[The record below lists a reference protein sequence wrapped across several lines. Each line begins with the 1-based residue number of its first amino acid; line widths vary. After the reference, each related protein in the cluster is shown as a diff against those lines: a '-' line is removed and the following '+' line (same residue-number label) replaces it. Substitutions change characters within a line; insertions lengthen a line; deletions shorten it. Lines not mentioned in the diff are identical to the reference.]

1 MDFCQE
7 EYSRTEYK
15 VQVKVQNVLEL
26 LEESERSFDR
36 AIDDFSR
43 GMEKMFA
50 ALKIMTEQTEKL
62 N

>member
-1 MDFCQE
+1 MDFCE
-7 EYSRTEYK
+7 GEYSRTDYK
-15 VQVKVQNVLEL
+15 VLLKDQSVLEL

-36 AIDDFSR
+36 AFVDYSR

-50 ALKIMTEQTEKL
+50 ALKIMAEQTE